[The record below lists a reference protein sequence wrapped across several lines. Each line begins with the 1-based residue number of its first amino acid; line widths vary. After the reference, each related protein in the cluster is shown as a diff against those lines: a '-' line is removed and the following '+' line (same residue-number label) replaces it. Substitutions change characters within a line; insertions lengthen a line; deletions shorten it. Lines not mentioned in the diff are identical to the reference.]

1 MGGETSEVGLGRYRL
16 DGLLGRGGMGEVH
29 RAHDTEH
36 DRDVAL
42 KLLAAPLADD
52 TDFRARF
59 LQEARIAAGL
69 NEPHVIPIH
78 NFGEIDGRLFLDMR
92 LVDGRDLG
100 AVLAGDGPLPVH
112 RTVAL
117 AAQVAA
123 ALDTAHHHGLVHRD
137 VKPANVLVTALDFAY
152 LIDFGIARDT
162 RQPDTALTPTGS
174 VLGTP
179 AYIAPERFGPASPTG
194 SSDIYSLA
202 CVLFEALAG
211 RPPFPATDLA
221 AVMRAHLLD
230 TPPAVSATADQPLP
244 HGVDAVISRGMA
256 KDPRAR
262 WPSATAMVDALSAT
276 THPAIPPRSP
286 RDIRR
291 GTPPRRAGP
300 TVAPPAPSPPRAA
313 PPAPRPQPQRPPR
326 PLRPQRRPS
335 GYQRAVMLF
344 VVMFF
349 VLAGVSAVVAH
360 SQRIPNVFTLPP
372 GQQCAPHTVGL
383 VLGEEYDC
391 QLGAERISYT
401 RTTAKG
407 WAPDNYDYAGTISGL
422 SSTWHDWRETSAS
435 TACAGVF
442 TGWYSDLKAPGSP
455 RVNAR
460 ITVYRNHP
468 YSVTVAAYDGAVAVA
483 RLADYRITD
492 DLCPG

>member
-1 MGGETSEVGLGRYRL
+1 
-16 DGLLGRGGMGEVH
+16 
-29 RAHDTEH
+29 
-36 DRDVAL
+36 
-42 KLLAAPLADD
+42 
-52 TDFRARF
+52 
-59 LQEARIAAGL
+59 
-69 NEPHVIPIH
+69 
-78 NFGEIDGRLFLDMR
+78 
-92 LVDGRDLG
+92 
-100 AVLAGDGPLPVH
+100 VH

-137 VKPANVLVTALDFAY
+137 VKPANVLVTASDFAY

-162 RQPDTALTPTGS
+162 RQLDTALTPTGS

-179 AYIAPERFGPASPTG
+179 AYIAPERFGPAPPTG

-211 RPPFPATDLA
+211 RPPFPAADLA

-244 HGVDAVISRGMA
+244 HGVDTVISRGMA
-256 KDPRAR
+256 NDPRAR

-326 PLRPQRRPS
+326 PPRPLRPQRRPS

-349 VLAGVSAVVAH
+349 VLAGVSAVVAR

-383 VLGEEYDC
+383 VLGEEYDLPARRRED
-391 QLGAERISYT
+391 QL
-401 RTTAKG
+401 
-407 WAPDNYDYAGTISGL
+407 
-422 SSTWHDWRETSAS
+422 
-435 TACAGVF
+435 
-442 TGWYSDLKAPGSP
+442 
-455 RVNAR
+455 
-460 ITVYRNHP
+460 HP
-468 YSVTVAAYDGAVAVA
+468 YHRQGVGPGQLRLRRHHQRAQLDMA
-483 RLADYRITD
+483 RLAGDLGLDRVRRCVHRLVLRPQGPGLTSSQRPHHRVPKPSLLRHGRRLRRRRRGRTARRLPDHRRPVSGLIGHAERGGRHTATACLSEQPEPED
-492 DLCPG
+492 DERLES